1 MKKILTATLSV
12 LLIVSLIG
20 CGGKEKA
27 DDKTASNSDKPS
39 YWSELEV
46 SADALCNKYLSPDT
60 KNKVSKIIYDIN
72 PIIDPSQSDF
82 YYEYSRTE
90 SDSLTAIGLEG
101 LPVILSVSER
111 EKASKGDPLYRS
123 FLSGVFFALCRTDV
137 KEIEAIEE
145 LGRDQ
150 NKELTASF
158 YGYSKKKIAEIISA
172 EKSVDEKIS
181 ELRHFGIIAIPEIE
195 IEIAKGNNE
204 YEAYFTAIGLHL
216 SVPEFMNI
224 MADSKS
230 EKTTEERY
238 DDIKSAEGTKD
249 FNYKTWLKE
258 NEKALDTFFKFMN
271 EYSA

>member
-1 MKKILTATLSV
+1 MKKILTAALSV

-111 EKASKGDPLYRS
+111 EKASKDLPFLQTLIFSRS
-123 FLSGVFFALCRTDV
+123 LSRHLCM
-137 KEIEAIEE
+137 
-145 LGRDQ
+145 
-150 NKELTASF
+150 
-158 YGYSKKKIAEIISA
+158 KI
-172 EKSVDEKIS
+172 
-181 ELRHFGIIAIPEIE
+181 LRIRRRQCR
-195 IEIAKGNNE
+195 
-204 YEAYFTAIGLHL
+204 L
-216 SVPEFMNI
+216 
-224 MADSKS
+224 
-230 EKTTEERY
+230 
-238 DDIKSAEGTKD
+238 
-249 FNYKTWLKE
+249 
-258 NEKALDTFFKFMN
+258 
-271 EYSA
+271 